1 MWFKTT
7 ENTLN
12 SCLKKFICPIRLHP
26 HEPQTKITKKKTT
39 CESFAQTNE
48 LSGGVWEDKIK

>member
-12 SCLKKFICPIRLHP
+12 SCLKKKIIICPIRLHP

-48 LSGGVWEDKIK
+48 LSGGV